1 MSNIVERSFC
11 MNAIKINSNGV
22 KIIAHRGLSGIER
35 ENTCPAFIAAGNR
48 SYFGIETDVHVS
60 KDGKFVIIHDETTER
75 VSLGEYNINVEEN
88 DYSTFQDIVLPDLD
102 NTTDRKDIRIPLLK
116 EYIMICKK
124 YEKICVLEIK
134 NHFEKENIEKLI
146 NEIKELNY
154 IENVI
159 FISFDFDNCVNVR
172 KHLPEND
179 VQFLTSKEITNELIE
194 KLCENNLNLDIY
206 YKQLDA
212 ENIKVLHSKGIKVN
226 CWTCDD
232 KSAAEKLALYGVD
245 YITSNI
251 LE

>member
-1 MSNIVERSFC
+1 MKTF
-11 MNAIKINSNGV
+11 
-22 KIIAHRGLSGIER
+22 
-35 ENTCPAFIAAGNR
+35 T
-48 SYFGIETDVHVS
+48 Y
-60 KDGKFVIIHDETTER
+60 KD
-75 VSLGEYNINVEEN
+75 Y
-88 DYSTFQDIVLPDLD
+88 
-102 NTTDRKDIRIPLLK
+102 
-116 EYIMICKK
+116 
-124 YEKICVLEIK
+124 
-134 NHFEKENIEKLI
+134 I

-159 FISFDFDNCVNVR
+159 FISFDFENCVNVR
-172 KHLPEND
+172 KYLPEND